1 MLVHAGFNYH
11 SDELSTED
19 KITLYAVEG
28 YLDFKVCWLH
38 VLKELSLSLSLSLSH
53 THTHTVSL
61 EYPYYNNYHNNM
73 LVICRLVRYG
83 MKWQGS

>member
-28 YLDFKVCWLH
+28 YLDFKVSWLH
-38 VLKELSLSLSLSLSH
+38 VLKELSLSLS
-53 THTHTVSL
+53 HTHTVSL
-61 EYPYYNNYHNNM
+61 EYPYYNNYYNNM